1 MLKEI
6 FAILLFFMT
15 VRYTNFKI
23 PKLEERLMEKKRTSS
38 ALRIAL
44 IAVLTAVVVVFT
56 IVVKIP
62 TPTKGYLNLA
72 DLAICFIAF
81 TFSPIT
87 AFIAGG
93 LGTCLA
99 DIISG
104 YPQWAPISFLLHGLE
119 GLLVSMIVRR
129 TSEQVREGFK
139 VPAYRVILA
148 MIICIVVVAGGYFVL
163 GATVMSIGWGA
174 AAAGIPGNVAQA
186 GIGVVAGYALSRS
199 VIKAYPPVQGLL

>member
-1 MLKEI
+1 
-6 FAILLFFMT
+6 
-15 VRYTNFKI
+15 
-23 PKLEERLMEKKRTSS
+23 MENQKTSS

-56 IVVKIP
+56 ILVKIP

-81 TFSPIT
+81 TFSPVT

-99 DIISG
+99 DILSG
-104 YPQWAPISFLLHGLE
+104 YPQWAPISFVVHGLE
-119 GLLVSMIVRR
+119 GLLVALIVKR
-129 TSEQVREGFK
+129 TSDQISEGVK
-139 VPAYRVILA
+139 VSNLKVLLA
-148 MIICIVVVAGGYFVL
+148 MIICIIVVAGGYFIL
-163 GATVMSIGWGA
+163 GATVMSVGWAGA
-174 AAAGIPGNVAQA
+174 ATGIPGNIAQA
-186 GIGVVAGYALSRS
+186 GIGVIAGYALSRS